1 MKYNIKYN
9 EETAICTI
17 EVSGKVRRPD
27 DSMKLM
33 SVVFKVKDKQ
43 GSTMFLLD
51 MRKAT
56 IISSTITTFETG
68 IAPQA
73 RGIIQE
79 DISVALIYSGDLT
92 EHKFMETVLINRGYN
107 IRVTDRME
115 EAMKWLISES

>member
-27 DSMKLM
+27 DSMRLM
-33 SVVFKVKDKQ
+33 SVVFKIKDEK
-43 GSTMFLLD
+43 GASRFLFD

-79 DISVALIYSGDLT
+79 DISVALVYSGDIT

-107 IRVTDRME
+107 IRVTDSME
-115 EAMKWLISES
+115 EALKWLIPES